1 VSISELGTKLWSQL
15 SAAELD
21 AWVASLDA
29 NANEFFQERAGILEF
44 DAGLSR
50 LEAERA
56 AYRQTL
62 DWLQSR
68 RS

>member
-1 VSISELGTKLWSQL
+1 MDTKLWSQL
-15 SAAELD
+15 STAELD
-21 AWVASLDA
+21 AWAASLDA

-50 LEAERA
+50 LDAERT

-62 DWLQSR
+62 DWIAER
-68 RS
+68 K